1 MGPNITC
8 ATDGGDAMYP
18 DMVAVVMAMLI
29 ATLYMLPTLI
39 AYGRDV
45 PQRQMIVV
53 INLVFGWTVAG
64 WVVAMI
70 MATNVVIHAD
80 GRY

>member
-1 MGPNITC
+1 
-8 ATDGGDAMYP
+8 MYP

-45 PQRQMIVV
+45 PQRQTIVV